1 MQFLTFRLKN
11 FYFGILTENVIEI
24 TKTHDL
30 KQVPKSPEWVEGLI
44 NLRGEVVTLVNMYSL
59 LSINDFSIVDCY
71 KNTIITKTQNN
82 SIALMVDEVIGVYDI
97 EEDDIQSTSDNENSF
112 VSSLVTIDDQITKV
126 LELNSLIEEI
136 EG

>member
-1 MQFLTFRLKN
+1 MQILTFRLKN

>member
-1 MQFLTFRLKN
+1 MQILTFRLKN

-82 SIALMVDEVIGVYDI
+82 SIALIVDEVIGVYDI